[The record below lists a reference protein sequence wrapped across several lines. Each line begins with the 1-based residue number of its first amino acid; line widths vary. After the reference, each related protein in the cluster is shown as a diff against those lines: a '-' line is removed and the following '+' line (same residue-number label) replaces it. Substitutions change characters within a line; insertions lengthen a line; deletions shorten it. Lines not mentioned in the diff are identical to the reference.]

1 MYYRPRTL
9 KIIEYSNKDE
19 FLMVPATIVV
29 VNQRGCQT
37 YTQLTAV
44 QSNRGYKWLMSQVC
58 SPQSKRP

>member
-19 FLMVPATIVV
+19 FLMVPAIIVV

-44 QSNRGYKWLMSQVC
+44 QRNRGYK
-58 SPQSKRP
+58 